1 MAMVGGHPFLVR
13 GALLPIARSEMML
26 AQVLQVAPTEGGLF
40 GEHLRRH
47 LLNLEGD
54 AKLLAAMQRVLA
66 RDQPLLIDTTEAFK
80 LVSMGVVRY
89 VGNQVEPLCD
99 VYRQYF
105 RDRLGVSP

>member
-1 MAMVGGHPFLVR
+1 MT
-13 GALLPIARSEMML
+13 L

-54 AKLLAAMQRVLA
+54 AKLLAAMKVVLA
-66 RDQPLLIDTTEAFK
+66 DREPVAIDTTEAFK

-89 VGNQVEPLCD
+89 VGNRVVPLCD
-99 VYRQYF
+99 LYRQYF
-105 RDRLGVSP
+105 GDRLGVRP